1 MYSIQ
6 GVPKNPKGIEIN
18 WAFFHWNAL
27 IKSRPIVWNPT
38 IAFLFFK
45 ILVEKS
51 ELFCSDI
58 SKTLDDIRRVK
69 QQFLESNSE
78 RVRNCM
84 KENALLQKENN
95 DLKNNLMELE
105 TKLGEQQKENN
116 VLKEQVAKQQD
127 EKQTLLN
134 EVHSM
139 KNTMHEKLEE
149 RYFG

>member
-1 MYSIQ
+1 
-6 GVPKNPKGIEIN
+6 
-18 WAFFHWNAL
+18 
-27 IKSRPIVWNPT
+27 
-38 IAFLFFK
+38 
-45 ILVEKS
+45 
-51 ELFCSDI
+51 
-58 SKTLDDIRRVK
+58 
-69 QQFLESNSE
+69 
-78 RVRNCM
+78 M